1 MKRITAIAITLA
13 AVLGCS
19 YVGGTSAAVSNADIC
34 RGLSDMGGSIVD
46 ARDRGASLDDVT
58 EIINGSELIPPL
70 KQGMHR
76 IAVMIY
82 THPSLKR
89 HEVVANGFKG
99 CIEGMSEKL

>member
-1 MKRITAIAITLA
+1 MKRITSITLA

-19 YVGGTSAAVSNADIC
+19 YVGGTSAAVSDVDIC
-34 RGLSDMGGSIVD
+34 RGLADMGGSIVD

-58 EIINGSELIPPL
+58 EIINGIELIPPL
-70 KQGMHR
+70 KQGMDR

-89 HEVVANGFKG
+89 HEVVVSGFKG
-99 CIEGMSEKL
+99 CIEGLSDK

>member
-19 YVGGTSAAVSNADIC
+19 YVGGTSAAVSDVDIC
-34 RGLSDMGGSIVD
+34 RGLADMGGSIVD
-46 ARDRGASLDDVT
+46 ARDRGASLADV
-58 EIINGSELIPPL
+58 EKIINGSDLIPPL
-70 KQGMHR
+70 KEGMDR

-99 CIEGMSEKL
+99 CIEGLSDKL